1 MHTLINDNLAI
12 GLCNIQGGLTSLAK
26 TLELQELVFREQL
39 DIIGINETNLK
50 PDINTSTLNFP
61 LNFDF

>member
-1 MHTLINDNLAI
+1 MHTLINDNLII
-12 GLCNIQGGLTSLAK
+12 GLCNIQAKTSLAK